1 MRLWARGYAVYRE
14 VCGGFGGTREDRAK
28 GMCEGN
34 RYSRLIH
41 VTLDVRWIRCVLFIA
56 GLVLRSVEIT
66 R

>member
-1 MRLWARGYAVYRE
+1 MRLWARGCAVYRE

-34 RYSRLIH
+34 RYSHLIH
-41 VTLDVRWIRCVLFIA
+41 VHMWDGGDVFDIA